1 MLILLT
7 VAFLTGTIVPV
18 QTAANARLR
27 LATGSLPAV
36 VLISFAVSFAALL
49 FISLACGIAVLPT
62 AAQAQ
67 AIPWWGWLGGIIAL
81 FTISAST
88 FLFKTLGQLQTTI
101 LPLLGQLLFSL
112 VIDNF
117 GLFGSVQIPF
127 STTRAAAIALILF
140 GIALAIVLPNLK
152 QRQQSPTPHRLLWQI
167 AAVAAGCLMASI
179 GAIYGTLGTLLQSA
193 VQASTISF
201 GIAVVAMFACC
212 LVTGSTSN
220 AKAAF
225 NRKQPWWS
233 WLGGICGAISVFS
246 NAFLIP
252 LLGAGTFFTAMLL
265 GQILLSIVLETR
277 GWLGA
282 PQKPVLPGQYAGL
295 ALMLAGVA
303 LIRL

>member
-1 MLILLT
+1 M
-7 VAFLTGTIVPV
+7 
-18 QTAANARLR
+18 
-27 LATGSLPAV
+27 
-36 VLISFAVSFAALL
+36 
-49 FISLACGIAVLPT
+49 
-62 AAQAQ
+62 
-67 AIPWWGWLGGIIAL
+67 
-81 FTISAST
+81 
-88 FLFKTLGQLQTTI
+88 
-101 LPLLGQLLFSL
+101 
-112 VIDNF
+112 
-117 GLFGSVQIPF
+117 
-127 STTRAAAIALILF
+127 
-140 GIALAIVLPNLK
+140 
-152 QRQQSPTPHRLLWQI
+152 
-167 AAVAAGCLMASI
+167 
-179 GAIYGTLGTLLQSA
+179 LQSA

>member
-7 VAFLTGTIVPV
+7 AAFLTGTIVPV

-36 VLISFAVSFAALL
+36 VLISFGISFAALL
-49 FISLACGIAVLPT
+49 FISLAAGIAVLPT
-62 AAQAQ
+62 AAQIT

-127 STTRAAAIALILF
+127 SALRAAALALILA
-140 GIALAIVLPNLK
+140 GIAMAVVLPNLK
-152 QRQQSPTPHRLLWQI
+152 QQQAQNTHRLLWQI
-167 AAVAAGCLMASI
+167 AAVGAGCLMASI
-179 GAIYGTLGTLLQSA
+179 GAIYGTLGTLLHSA

-201 GIAVVAMFACC
+201 GVAVMAIKPPLTA
-212 LVTGSTSN
+212 GS
-220 AKAAF
+220 
-225 NRKQPWWS
+225 R
-233 WLGGICGAISVFS
+233 G
-246 NAFLIP
+246 
-252 LLGAGTFFTAMLL
+252 GAGSAASAAQFPFAATPF
-265 GQILLSIVLETR
+265 
-277 GWLGA
+277 
-282 PQKPVLPGQYAGL
+282 
-295 ALMLAGVA
+295 
-303 LIRL
+303 

>member
-7 VAFLTGTIVPV
+7 AAFLTGTIVPV

-88 FLFKTLGQLQTTI
+88 FLFKTLGQL
-101 LPLLGQLLFSL
+101 LFSL

-152 QRQQSPTPHRLLWQI
+152 QRQQSPTPHRLLWQT
-167 AAVAAGCLMASI
+167 AANARLRLATGSLP
-179 GAIYGTLGTLLQSA
+179 A
-193 VQASTISF
+193 VVLISF
-201 GIAVVAMFACC
+201 AVSFAALLFISLACGIAV
-212 LVTGSTSN
+212 LPT
-220 AKAAF
+220 AA
-225 NRKQPWWS
+225 QAQAIPWWG

>member
-7 VAFLTGTIVPV
+7 AAFLTGTIVPV

-36 VLISFAVSFAALL
+36 VLISFGISFAALL
-49 FISLACGIAVLPT
+49 FISLATGIAVLLT
-62 AAQAQ
+62 AAQMA

-127 STTRAAAIALILF
+127 SALRAAALVLILA
-140 GIALAIVLPNLK
+140 GIAMAVVLPNLK
-152 QRQQSPTPHRLLWQI
+152 QRQAQGTRQLLWQI
-167 AAVAAGCLMASI
+167 AAVGAGCLMASI
-179 GAIYGTLGTLLQSA
+179 GAIYGTLGTLLHSA

-201 GIAVVAMFACC
+201 GIAVMAMLAYC
-212 LVTGSTSN
+212 LAAGSLSR

-225 NRKQPWWS
+225 NRRQPWWS
-233 WLGGICGAISVFS
+233 WLGGICGAISVCS

-252 LLGAGTFFTAMLL
+252 LLGAGAFFTAMLL
-265 GQILLSIVLETR
+265 GQILLSLVLETR

-282 PQKPVLPGQYAGL
+282 PQKAVLPGQYAGL
-295 ALMLAGVA
+295 GLMLAGVA

>member
-7 VAFLTGTIVPV
+7 AAFLTGTIVPV

-36 VLISFAVSFAALL
+36 VLISFGISFAALL
-49 FISLACGIAVLPT
+49 FISLATGIAVLPT
-62 AAQAQ
+62 AAQMA

-117 GLFGSVQIPF
+117 GLFGSVQIQF
-127 STTRAAAIALILF
+127 SAQRAAALVLILA
-140 GIALAIVLPNLK
+140 GIAMAVVLPNLK
-152 QRQQSPTPHRLLWQI
+152 QQQTQGTHQLGWQI
-167 AAVAAGCLMASI
+167 AAVGAGCLMASI
-179 GAIYGTLGTLLQSA
+179 GAIYGTLGTLLRSA

-201 GIAVVAMFACC
+201 GIAVMAMLVYC
-212 LVTGSTSN
+212 LAAGSLSR

-225 NRKQPWWS
+225 NRRQ
-233 WLGGICGAISVFS
+233 
-246 NAFLIP
+246 P
-252 LLGAGTFFTAMLL
+252 LLGAGAFFTAMLL
-265 GQILLSIVLETR
+265 GQILLSLVLETR

-282 PQKPVLPGQYAGL
+282 PQKAVLPGQYAGL
-295 ALMLAGVA
+295 GLMLAGVA

>member
-7 VAFLTGTIVPV
+7 AAFLTGTIVPV

-140 GIALAIVLPNLK
+140 GIALAIVLPAIAD
-152 QRQQSPTPHRLLWQI
+152 PAP
-167 AAVAAGCLMASI
+167 AAVANSRRRRRLLNGKYRRYLRHTGHAAAIRRALQPSPSASPLWQCL
-179 GAIYGTLGTLLQSA
+179 
-193 VQASTISF
+193 
-201 GIAVVAMFACC
+201 
-212 LVTGSTSN
+212 
-220 AKAAF
+220 
-225 NRKQPWWS
+225 P
-233 WLGGICGAISVFS
+233 
-246 NAFLIP
+246 
-252 LLGAGTFFTAMLL
+252 
-265 GQILLSIVLETR
+265 
-277 GWLGA
+277 
-282 PQKPVLPGQYAGL
+282 
-295 ALMLAGVA
+295 VA
-303 LIRL
+303 L